1 MITFLLIEKGK
12 ITMLFNNKELQSNF
26 DIGKDLSDEQANI
39 NCLAEEIIRITEKIY
54 NIEGKIVCRYN
65 DQNDKEVF
73 VDKVNIDE
81 ATWDRGKE
89 EIKQI
94 LVRNNKNRFALNNR
108 LEAFGVYEP
117 SESLEYKKY
126 LQVLYFFYMMNYF
139 IFPKENIF
147 KSLSLENV
155 DYKKSYEVGA
165 LKGNHLSFIVLN
177 LFDDEEAFYYF
188 CNTNNEFNNI
198 SYQIEKLIENM
209 VYKKFDLASNNK
221 LESIIENI
229 IYENQIEVKEY
240 NINPIIQLVEHCN
253 QYNHLVYCVDLLSN
267 LDDDNL
273 YNLFYTEDF
282 EILPPDIWKN
292 MYISLEDL
300 DEFLMSDD
308 LFYFCKQTIG
318 KIESKQRHNFLNSN
332 AVKFLR
338 NAIEYD
344 KQWIDTFGEN
354 EGLYIE
360 KIDDKYT
367 IYPLKVGIFLR
378 AYDELTNKRK
388 VKILSGNKKS
398 QLLKTLLTT
407 NNDPFPQSLPMHLF
421 NLVCHFQYDNI
432 TKEIPFGF
440 YNYTTLLSERLFC
453 TMIIKVYETYNF
465 NMCIKYLNIV
475 YEELCDLVEKLI

>member
-1 MITFLLIEKGK
+1 
-12 ITMLFNNKELQSNF
+12 MLFNNKELQSNF
-26 DIGKDLSDEQANI
+26 DIGKDLSNEHANI

-94 LVRNNKNRFALNNR
+94 LVRNDKNRFALNNR

-155 DYKKSYEVGA
+155 DYKKSYEEGA

-177 LFDDEEAFYYF
+177 LFDEEQSFYYF
-188 CNTNNEFNNI
+188 CNTNNKFNNI
-198 SYQIEKLIENM
+198 SYKIEKLIENM

-292 MYISLEDL
+292 MHILLEDL
-300 DEFLMSDD
+300 DEFLMRDD

-332 AVKFLR
+332 AVKFLK

-344 KQWIDTFGEN
+344 KQWIDTFSEN

-378 AYDELTNKRK
+378 TYDELTNKRK

>member
-1 MITFLLIEKGK
+1 MP
-12 ITMLFNNKELQSNF
+12 
-26 DIGKDLSDEQANI
+26 DEQANI

-54 NIEGKIVCRYN
+54 NIEGKIVCRHR
-65 DQNDKEVF
+65 DQNNREVF
-73 VDKVNIDE
+73 VDRVSIDE

-94 LVRNNKNRFALNNR
+94 LVKNDKSRFALNNR
-108 LEAFGVYEP
+108 LEVFGVYEP

-126 LQVLYFFYMMNYF
+126 LQVLYFFYIMNYF

-155 DYKKSYEVGA
+155 DYKKSYEEGA

-209 VYKKFDLASNNK
+209 AYKRFYLASNDK

-229 IYENQIEVKEY
+229 IYENQIEVKGY
-240 NINPIIQLVEHCN
+240 NVNPIIQLVEHCN
-253 QYNHLVYCVDLLSN
+253 QYNRLVYSVDLLNN
-267 LDDDNL
+267 LDN
-273 YNLFYTEDF
+273 NFQELFYTEEF

-292 MYISLEDL
+292 MHISLEDL
-300 DEFLMSDD
+300 NEFLMSDD

-344 KQWIDTFGEN
+344 KQWIDTFDEN

-367 IYPLKVGIFLR
+367 IYPLKVAIFLR
-378 AYDELTNKRK
+378 TYDELTNKRK

-398 QLLKTLLTT
+398 QLLKSLLTN
-407 NNDPFPQSLPMHLF
+407 NNDPFPQSLPMQIF
-421 NLVCHFQYDNI
+421 SLVCHFQYDNI

-453 TMIIKVYETYNF
+453 TIMIKTTETYNF
-465 NMCIKYLNIV
+465 DMNIKYLNTL
-475 YEELCDLVEKLI
+475 YDDLCDLVEVLK

>member
-26 DIGKDLSDEQANI
+26 DIGKDLSNEHANI

-54 NIEGKIVCRYN
+54 NIEGKIVCRHK
-65 DQNDKEVF
+65 DQNNREVF
-73 VDKVNIDE
+73 VDRVSIDE

-94 LVRNNKNRFALNNR
+94 LVRNDKNRFALNNR

-155 DYKKSYEVGA
+155 DYKKSYEEGA

-188 CNTNNEFNNI
+188 CNTNNKFNNI

-267 LDDDNL
+267 LNDDNL
-273 YNLFYTEDF
+273 YNLFYTEEL

-300 DEFLMSDD
+300 DEFLMRDD

-332 AVKFLR
+332 AVKFLK
-338 NAIEYD
+338 NVIEYD
-344 KQWIDTFGEN
+344 KQWIDIFGEN

-378 AYDELTNKRK
+378 TYDELTNKRK

-407 NNDPFPQSLPMHLF
+407 TNDPFPQSLPMHLF
-421 NLVCHFQYDNI
+421 NLICHFQYDNI
-432 TKEIPFGF
+432 TKEIPFRF

>member
-26 DIGKDLSDEQANI
+26 DIGQNLPDEQANI
-39 NCLAEEIIRITEKIY
+39 NCLAEEIIRVTDLISSTE
-54 NIEGKIVCRYN
+54 GRIVCRHK

-73 VDKVNIDE
+73 VDKLNIDE
-81 ATWDRGKE
+81 ATWNRRKE

-94 LVRNNKNRFALNNR
+94 LIRKDKSKFALNNR
-108 LEAFGVYEP
+108 LEYFGVYEP
-117 SESLEYKKY
+117 SEPLEYKKY

-155 DYKKSYEVGA
+155 DYKKSYEEGA

-177 LFDDEEAFYYF
+177 LFDDDDAFYYF

-198 SYQIEKLIENM
+198 SYQIEKLIENIA
-209 VYKKFDLASNNK
+209 VERFDLASNNK
-221 LESIIENI
+221 LEKSIENI
-229 IYENQIEVKEY
+229 IYSNQITAREHSV
-240 NINPIIQLVEHCN
+240 NPVIQLVEYCN

-267 LDDDNL
+267 LEDDNL
-273 YNLFYTEDF
+273 YNLFYTEEF

-292 MYISLEDL
+292 MHIALEDL
-300 DEFLMSDD
+300 NEFLMSDD

-344 KQWIDTFGEN
+344 KQWIDTFDEN

-367 IYPLKVGIFLR
+367 IYPLKIAIFLR
-378 AYDELTNKRK
+378 TYDELTNKRK

-407 NNDPFPQSLPMHLF
+407 TNDPFPQSLPMHLF

-453 TMIIKVYETYNF
+453 TMIIKVLETYNF
-465 NMCIKYLNIV
+465 DMNIQYLNTL
-475 YEELCDLVEKLI
+475 YDNLCDLVEVLK

>member
-26 DIGKDLSDEQANI
+26 DIGQNLPDEQANI
-39 NCLAEEIIRITEKIY
+39 NCLAEEIIRVTDLISSTE
-54 NIEGKIVCRYN
+54 ERIVCRHK

-73 VDKVNIDE
+73 VDKLNIDE
-81 ATWDRGKE
+81 ATWNRRKE

-94 LVRNNKNRFALNNR
+94 LIRKDKSKFALNNR
-108 LEAFGVYEP
+108 LEYFGVYEP
-117 SESLEYKKY
+117 SEPLEYKKY

-155 DYKKSYEVGA
+155 DYKKSYEEGA

-177 LFDDEEAFYYF
+177 LFDDDDAFYYF

-198 SYQIEKLIENM
+198 SYQIEKLIENIA
-209 VYKKFDLASNNK
+209 VERFDLASTNK
-221 LESIIENI
+221 LEKSIENI
-229 IYENQIEVKEY
+229 IYSNQITAREHSV
-240 NINPIIQLVEHCN
+240 NPVIQLVEYCN

-267 LDDDNL
+267 LEDDNL
-273 YNLFYTEDF
+273 YNLFYTEEF

-292 MYISLEDL
+292 MHISLEDL
-300 DEFLMSDD
+300 NEFLMSDD

-344 KQWIDTFGEN
+344 KQWIDTFDEN

-367 IYPLKVGIFLR
+367 IYPLKVAFFLR
-378 AYDELTNKRK
+378 TYDELTNKRK

-398 QLLKTLLTT
+398 QLLKSLLTN
-407 NNDPFPQSLPMHLF
+407 NNDPFPQSLPMQIF
-421 NLVCHFQYDNI
+421 SLVCHFQYDNI

-453 TMIIKVYETYNF
+453 TIIIKTTETYNF
-465 NMCIKYLNIV
+465 DMNIKYLNTL
-475 YEELCDLVEKLI
+475 YDDLCDLVEVLK

>member
-1 MITFLLIEKGK
+1 
-12 ITMLFNNKELQSNF
+12 MLFNNKELQSNF
-26 DIGKDLSDEQANI
+26 DIGKDLPDEQANI

-54 NIEGKIVCRYN
+54 NIEGKIVCRHR
-65 DQNDKEVF
+65 DQNNREVF
-73 VDKVNIDE
+73 VDRVSIDE

-94 LVRNNKNRFALNNR
+94 LVKNDKSRFALNNR
-108 LEAFGVYEP
+108 LEVFGVYEP

-126 LQVLYFFYMMNYF
+126 LQVLYFFYIMNYF

-155 DYKKSYEVGA
+155 DYKKSYEEGA

-209 VYKKFDLASNNK
+209 AYKRFYLASNDK

-229 IYENQIEVKEY
+229 IYENQIEVKGY
-240 NINPIIQLVEHCN
+240 NVNPIIQLVEHCN
-253 QYNHLVYCVDLLSN
+253 QYNRLVYSVDLLNN
-267 LDDDNL
+267 LDN
-273 YNLFYTEDF
+273 NFQELFYTEEF

-292 MYISLEDL
+292 MHISLEDL
-300 DEFLMSDD
+300 NEFLMSDD

-344 KQWIDTFGEN
+344 KQWIDTFDEN

-367 IYPLKVGIFLR
+367 IYPLKVAIFLR
-378 AYDELTNKRK
+378 TYDELTNKRK

-398 QLLKTLLTT
+398 QLLKSLLTN
-407 NNDPFPQSLPMHLF
+407 NNDPFPQSLPMQIF
-421 NLVCHFQYDNI
+421 SLVCHFQYDNI

-453 TMIIKVYETYNF
+453 TIMIKTTETYNF
-465 NMCIKYLNIV
+465 DMNIKYLNTL
-475 YEELCDLVEKLI
+475 YDDLCDLVEVLK

>member
-1 MITFLLIEKGK
+1 MP
-12 ITMLFNNKELQSNF
+12 
-26 DIGKDLSDEQANI
+26 DEQANI

-54 NIEGKIVCRYN
+54 NIEGKIVCRHR
-65 DQNDKEVF
+65 DQNNREVF
-73 VDKVNIDE
+73 VDRVSIDE
-81 ATWDRGKE
+81 ATWDRVKE

-94 LVRNNKNRFALNNR
+94 LVKNDKSRFALNNR
-108 LEAFGVYEP
+108 LEVFGVYEP

-126 LQVLYFFYMMNYF
+126 LQVLYFFYIMNYF

-155 DYKKSYEVGA
+155 DYKKSYEEGA

-209 VYKKFDLASNNK
+209 AYKRFYLASNDK

-229 IYENQIEVKEY
+229 IYENQIEVKGY
-240 NINPIIQLVEHCN
+240 NVNPIIQLVEHCN
-253 QYNHLVYCVDLLSN
+253 QYNRLVYSVDLLNN
-267 LDDDNL
+267 LDN
-273 YNLFYTEDF
+273 NFQELFYTEEF

-292 MYISLEDL
+292 MHISLEDL
-300 DEFLMSDD
+300 NEFLMSDD

-344 KQWIDTFGEN
+344 KQWIDTFDEN

-367 IYPLKVGIFLR
+367 IYPLKVAIFLR
-378 AYDELTNKRK
+378 TYDELTNKRK

-398 QLLKTLLTT
+398 QLLKSLLTN
-407 NNDPFPQSLPMHLF
+407 NNDPFPQSLPMQIF
-421 NLVCHFQYDNI
+421 SLVCHFQYDNI

-453 TMIIKVYETYNF
+453 TIMIKTTETYNF
-465 NMCIKYLNIV
+465 DMNIKYLNTL
-475 YEELCDLVEKLI
+475 YDDLCDLVEVLK

>member
-1 MITFLLIEKGK
+1 
-12 ITMLFNNKELQSNF
+12 MLFNNKELQSNF
-26 DIGKDLSDEQANI
+26 DIGKDLSNEQANI
-39 NCLAEEIIRITEKIY
+39 NYLAEEIIRITEKIY
-54 NIEGKIVCRYN
+54 NIEGKIVCRHR
-65 DQNDKEVF
+65 DQNNREVF
-73 VDKVNIDE
+73 VDRVSIDE

-94 LVRNNKNRFALNNR
+94 LVRNDKSRFALNNR
-108 LEAFGVYEP
+108 LKVFGVYEP

-126 LQVLYFFYMMNYF
+126 LQVLYFFYIMNYF

-155 DYKKSYEVGA
+155 DYKKSYEEGA

-209 VYKKFDLASNNK
+209 AYKRFDLASNDK

-229 IYENQIEVKEY
+229 IYENQIEVKGY
-240 NINPIIQLVEHCN
+240 NVNPIIQLVEHCN
-253 QYNHLVYCVDLLSN
+253 QYNRLVYSVDLLNN
-267 LDDDNL
+267 LDN
-273 YNLFYTEDF
+273 NFQELFYTEEF
-282 EILPPDIWKN
+282 KILPPDIWKN
-292 MYISLEDL
+292 MHISLEDL
-300 DEFLMSDD
+300 NEFLMSDD

-332 AVKFLR
+332 DVKFLR

-344 KQWIDTFGEN
+344 KQWIDTFDEN

-367 IYPLKVGIFLR
+367 IYPLKVAIFLR
-378 AYDELTNKRK
+378 TYDELTNKRK

-398 QLLKTLLTT
+398 QLLKSLLTN
-407 NNDPFPQSLPMHLF
+407 NNDPFPQSLPMQIF
-421 NLVCHFQYDNI
+421 SLVCHFQYDNI

-453 TMIIKVYETYNF
+453 TIMIKTTETYNF
-465 NMCIKYLNIV
+465 DMNIKYLNTL
-475 YEELCDLVEKLI
+475 YDDLCDLVEVLK